1 MKKILLSLSL
11 AFMACTLQAASFG
24 TVKWTKNVEAF
35 SLADK
40 AVRSAPVAVS
50 SDGSTYVAGSFNT
63 DMLFGTTILSNV
75 ATSAFIGKYDAEG
88 HELWAVAMKG
98 AARITA
104 ITADGNGNV
113 YAVGTFAKEVKLTST
128 GNNPEVTIN
137 GKEGDDS
144 RSSFFMVK
152 YDKDGKLLAHQVV
165 VPKVKDEIAQSGML
179 LEDPEATFFR
189 SNKVMWVDNRLYFSA
204 EYTGESSFGG
214 KSLVANYFFFGNFMY
229 VNIPCMGVY
238 SVDAS
243 NLGNLKEELALTYD
257 NEGAENMTRPESVN
271 FTVADGKLYAAFVAT
286 GKVKLT
292 SPNKT
297 ETFTFGEGNGKREHG
312 FIFSEVSG
320 TTTFSTPF
328 HSAFTDVETNYN
340 LLGAMTFDK
349 DNVYVAGTFNQPA
362 VFGVN
367 KTFKGGS
374 DVFVA
379 AFNRSTNAVR
389 WVTTS
394 GFDDGDNKKNR
405 EVLVGM
411 SAVNGKM
418 VVAAYAEETT
428 EHKPQTALVYT
439 LSSNGALT
447 KGNDSFVY
455 GLGNNHNTIV
465 TSTVNGT
472 TITYTAFDAD
482 ETTGVRTVAD
492 DAVVTRQG
500 DVFSFSRALDA
511 QVYNLQGALLLNQK
525 GTRSLSVATLPQGVY
540 VLKAGANKQKFVK

>member
-24 TVKWTKNVEAF
+24 TFKWTKSVEAF
-35 SLADK
+35 SLAEK

-50 SDGSTYVAGSFNT
+50 SDGNTYVAGSFNT
-63 DMLFGTTILSNV
+63 DMLFGTAILSNV

-88 HELWAVAMKG
+88 NALWAVAMKG
-98 AARITA
+98 AARITS
-104 ITADGNGNV
+104 ITADGSGNV

-179 LEDPEATFFR
+179 WEDPEATFFR

-204 EYTGESSFGG
+204 EYTGVSSLDGTNLEG
-214 KSLVANYFFFGNFMY
+214 SYFFYAGTAY
-229 VNIPCMGVY
+229 VSIPRMGVY

-340 LLGAMTFDK
+340 LLGAIPS
-349 DNVYVAGTFNQPA
+349 A
-362 VFGVN
+362 
-367 KTFKGGS
+367 KTTS
-374 DVFVA
+374 MWPE
-379 AFNRSTNAVR
+379 RSTNQ
-389 WVTTS
+389 
-394 GFDDGDNKKNR
+394 
-405 EVLVGM
+405 
-411 SAVNGKM
+411 
-418 VVAAYAEETT
+418 
-428 EHKPQTALVYT
+428 PC
-439 LSSNGALT
+439 
-447 KGNDSFVY
+447 
-455 GLGNNHNTIV
+455 
-465 TSTVNGT
+465 
-472 TITYTAFDAD
+472 
-482 ETTGVRTVAD
+482 
-492 DAVVTRQG
+492 
-500 DVFSFSRALDA
+500 
-511 QVYNLQGALLLNQK
+511 
-525 GTRSLSVATLPQGVY
+525 SV
-540 VLKAGANKQKFVK
+540 

>member
-63 DMLFGTTILSNV
+63 DMAFGTAILSNV

-88 HELWAVAMKG
+88 NALWAVAMKG
-98 AARITA
+98 AER
-104 ITADGNGNV
+104 ITADGSGNV

-128 GNNPEVTIN
+128 GNKPEVTIN
-137 GKEGDDS
+137 GKADDDS

-165 VPKVKDEIAQSGML
+165 VPKVKDDIVNSGNYF
-179 LEDPEATFFR
+179 ESPDATFFL

-229 VNIPCMGVY
+229 VSIPRMGVY

-297 ETFTFGEGNGKREHG
+297 ETFTFGEENGRREHG

-320 TTTFSTPF
+320 ATTLTTPF
-328 HSAFTDVETNYN
+328 HSAYTDVETNYN

-349 DNVYVAGTFNQPA
+349 NNVYVAGTFNQPA
-362 VFGVN
+362 VFGAN

-379 AFNRSTNAVR
+379 AFNRNTNGVR
-389 WVTTS
+389 WVATS

-439 LSSNGALT
+439 LTNNGTLT

-455 GLGNNHNTIV
+455 GLGNNHNMIV
-465 TSTVNGT
+465 TSAVNGT
-472 TITYTAFDAD
+472 TITYTAFEPD
-482 ETTGVRTVAD
+482 ETTSVHTVAD

-511 QVYNLQGALLLNQK
+511 QVYNLQGALLLSQK
-525 GTRSLSVATLPQGVY
+525 ATRSLSVATLPQGVY

>member
-11 AFMACTLQAASFG
+11 ALAAYTLQAASFG
-24 TVKWTKNVEAF
+24 TFKWSKKVEAF
-35 SLADK
+35 ALAEK
-40 AVRSAPVAVS
+40 AVRTAPVAVS
-50 SDGSTYVAGSFNT
+50 SDGSTYVAGAFNT
-63 DMLFGTTILSNV
+63 DIVFGTSILSNT
-75 ATSAFIGKYDAEG
+75 ATSAFIGKYDADGNES
-88 HELWAVAMKG
+88 WAVAMKG
-98 AARITA
+98 AARITS
-104 ITADGNGNV
+104 ITADGSGNV

-137 GKEGDDS
+137 GKANDDS

-165 VPKVKDEIAQSGML
+165 MPEVKGDIANSGKYF
-179 LEDPEATFFR
+179 EDAEATYFQ

-204 EYTGESSFGG
+204 EHTGVSSLGG
-214 KSLVANYFFFGNFMY
+214 KSLAGDYFFFGGFMY
-229 VNIPCMGVY
+229 VNIPRMGVY

-257 NEGAENMTRPESVN
+257 NKGAENMTRPESVN

-297 ETFTFGEGNGKREHG
+297 ETFTFGETDGKREHG
-312 FIFSEVSG
+312 FIFSEVSS
-320 TTTFSTPF
+320 TTTLSTPF
-328 HSAFTDVETNYN
+328 HSTYTDLETNYN

-349 DNVYVAGTFNQPA
+349 NNVYVAGTFNQPA
-362 VFGVN
+362 VFGMP

-379 AFNRSTNAVR
+379 AFSRSTNAVR
-389 WVTTS
+389 WVATS
-394 GFDDGDNKKNR
+394 SFDDGDAKKNR
-405 EVLVGM
+405 EVVAGM
-411 SAVNGKM
+411 VAVDGKM
-418 VVAAYAEETT
+418 VVATYAEETS
-428 EHKPQTALVYT
+428 EHKPTTALVYT
-439 LSSNGALT
+439 LTSDGTLT

-455 GLGNNHNTIV
+455 GLGNNHNQVV

-472 TITYTAFDAD
+472 SITYSAYDVN
-482 ETTGVRTVAD
+482 ETTSVRTLTG
-492 DAVVTRQG
+492 DAVVTRHG
-500 DVFSFSRALDA
+500 DVFSFSQALDV
-511 QVYNLQGALLLNQK
+511 QVYTLQGALLLSQN

-540 VLKAGANKQKFVK
+540 VLKAGATKQKFIK

>member
-24 TVKWTKNVEAF
+24 TAKWTKTVEAF
-35 SLADK
+35 ALADK

-50 SDGSTYVAGSFNT
+50 SDGNTYVAGSFNT
-63 DMLFGTTILSNV
+63 DMAFGTAILSNV

-88 HELWAVAMKG
+88 KALWAVAMKG

-104 ITADGNGNV
+104 ITADGSGNV
-113 YAVGTFAKEVKLTST
+113 YAVGTFAKEVKLTNT

-165 VPKVKDEIAQSGML
+165 VPKVKDDIVNSGNYF
-179 LEDPEATFFR
+179 ESPDATFFL

-229 VNIPCMGVY
+229 VSIPRMGVY

-297 ETFTFGEGNGKREHG
+297 ETFTFGEENGRREHG

-320 TTTFSTPF
+320 TTTLTTPF

-340 LLGAMTFDK
+340 LLGAMTLDK

-379 AFNRSTNAVR
+379 AFNRNTNGVR
-389 WVTTS
+389 WVATS

-439 LSSNGALT
+439 LSSNGTLT

-465 TSTVNGT
+465 TSTVDGT
-472 TITYTAFDAD
+472 TIIYTAFDAD

-511 QVYNLQGALLLNQK
+511 QVYNLQGALLLSQK